1 MATTNIKSHCSICND
16 EQDTYECKGCLTI
29 FCFNHLTDHREMI
42 NQEFIQ
48 IEHHFNSFRQ
58 KLHDQKEDPNH
69 YSLFKQINQW
79 ENESIYKIKQTA
91 QQCRDEINEYLFKI
105 ENQFNQLTERTKEIR
120 KQNKINEINSKQIK
134 KKFNKLNKEFEKPK
148 NVSIQQRSSTFIHQ
162 IFVRIEE
169 SEKNSI

>member
-1 MATTNIKSHCSICND
+1 MATRYVKSHCSLCND

-42 NQEFIQ
+42 NQDFIQ

-58 KLHDQKEDPNH
+58 KLEDQKEDPMK
-69 YSLFKQINQW
+69 YLLIKQINQW
-79 ENESIYKIKQTA
+79 ENESINKIQQTA
-91 QQCRDEINEYLFKI
+91 EKCRDEINKYLFKI
-105 ENQFNQLTERTKEIR
+105 ENEFNELSKKAKEIR
-120 KQNKINEINSKQIK
+120 KQNKINEINSKQIEEK
-134 KKFNKLNKEFEKPK
+134 LNKLNEEFEKPK
-148 NVSIQQRSSTFIHQ
+148 NISIQQKSSTFIHQ